1 MIRRVCEDVLAVTV
15 QEKSSRI
22 VVFSFTAVRGIVN
35 TFRLQSGYQ
44 LQSVSGHA
52 SLQKMGYL
60 LCSNNSDDKVEVC
73 HNMLR
78 A

>member
-1 MIRRVCEDVLAVTV
+1 VIRGVCEDVLAVTV
-15 QEKSSRI
+15 QEKSSCI
-22 VVFSFTAVRGIVN
+22 VVFSFAAVRGIVN
-35 TFRLQSGYQ
+35 TSRLQSGYQ

-60 LCSNNSDDKVEVC
+60 LCLNNSDGKVEVC